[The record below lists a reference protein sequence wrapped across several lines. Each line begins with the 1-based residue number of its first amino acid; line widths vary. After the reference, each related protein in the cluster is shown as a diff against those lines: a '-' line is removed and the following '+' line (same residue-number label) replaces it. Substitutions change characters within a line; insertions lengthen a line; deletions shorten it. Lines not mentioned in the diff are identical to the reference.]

1 MCKIA
6 KIKDFAFLDPC
17 LVNELNITG
26 KGYADVNDLFK
37 RVKYSIAGFLEKG
50 QTEIL
55 LTYNCSY
62 VFLSP

>member
-1 MCKIA
+1 M
-6 KIKDFAFLDPC
+6 DPC